1 MASTLPPDVVLT
13 PLDGEGK
20 PLAAWLTT
28 FHLCS
33 VVLDPFTNQSA
44 WVLEPA
50 ARILAHLRE
59 AGVRVNWV
67 VTAEADDARAFLG
80 PLANRF
86 LTFADP
92 DRAFVKAAGIETL
105 PAFLLVQ
112 QNLTVPARAEG
123 WDPSSWR
130 DVASFVAD
138 LVSWTKPMVP
148 APGDPKAFQGTPALG

>member
-1 MASTLPPDVVLT
+1 
-13 PLDGEGK
+13 
-20 PLAAWLTT
+20 
-28 FHLCS
+28 
-33 VVLDPFTNQSA
+33 
-44 WVLEPA
+44 
-50 ARILAHLRE
+50 
-59 AGVRVNWV
+59 
-67 VTAEADDARAFLG
+67 
-80 PLANRF
+80 
-86 LTFADP
+86 
-92 DRAFVKAAGIETL
+92 VKAAGIETL